1 MEPSKTEMNVLL
13 DELLSVFYHKFIY
26 YVPSEIIIEGVID
39 QLKGEIDDDFFDEFY
54 FIDNYEGSSKFYNTD
69 ALELNLLLADKR
81 SFLQQNT
88 FKLVEKSKE
97 ITEFEFLIIIE
108 KYYEFLLL
116 FNYITEWL
124 SVNLK
129 KYNGE
134 DIHLSIIGAY
144 GIQMQYFRSHLE
156 DVCNYFGGFID
167 LEKEYDFSM
176 KPFVM
181 RYLSELFSRYEK
193 IASNAEEQAEKLE
206 NCNQETTQKQV
217 DNTKVIKNKQRPE
230 LDEKKIEAIILSQ
243 VFNVN
248 QKVLQQ

>member
-1 MEPSKTEMNVLL
+1 MESDNTKMNVLL

-39 QLKGEIDDDFFDEFY
+39 QLNGEIEDDFFDEFY
-54 FIDNYEGSSKFYNTD
+54 FIDNYEGSSKFCNMD
-69 ALELNLLLADKR
+69 ALEMNLLLADKR

-97 ITEFEFLIIIE
+97 ITEFQFLIIIE

-144 GIQMQYFRSHLE
+144 GIQMQYFRTHLE
-156 DVCNYFGGFID
+156 DVCNYFGGLID
-167 LEKEYDFSM
+167 LDKEYDFSM

-181 RYLSELFSRYEK
+181 RYLSELISRYEK
-193 IASNAEEQAEKLE
+193 IARNTEEKAEKLE
-206 NCNQETTQKQV
+206 NCNQEITQKQV
-217 DNTKVIKNKQRPE
+217 DGTKVKNKKHRPE
-230 LDEKKIEAIILSQ
+230 LDDNKIEAMILTQ

-248 QKVLQQ
+248 QKVL

>member
-1 MEPSKTEMNVLL
+1 MESDNTKMNVLL

-39 QLKGEIDDDFFDEFY
+39 QLNGEIEDDFFDEFY
-54 FIDNYEGSSKFYNTD
+54 FIDNYEGSSKFCNMD
-69 ALELNLLLADKR
+69 ALEMNLLLADKR

-97 ITEFEFLIIIE
+97 ITEFQFLIIIE

-144 GIQMQYFRSHLE
+144 GIQMQYFRTHLE
-156 DVCNYFGGFID
+156 DVCNYFGGLID
-167 LEKEYDFSM
+167 LDKEYDFSM

-181 RYLSELFSRYEK
+181 RYLSELISRYEK
-193 IASNAEEQAEKLE
+193 IARNTEEKAEKLE
-206 NCNQETTQKQV
+206 NCNQEITQKQV
-217 DNTKVIKNKQRPE
+217 DVTKVKNKKHRPE
-230 LDEKKIEAIILSQ
+230 LDDNKIEAMILTQ

-248 QKVLQQ
+248 QKVL

>member
-1 MEPSKTEMNVLL
+1 MKSNKTEIKVFL

-26 YVPSEIIIEGVID
+26 YVPNEIIIEKVLE
-39 QLKGEIDDDFFDEFY
+39 QLKDDIDDDFFDEFY
-54 FIDNYEGSSKFYNTD
+54 FIDNYLGSSKFYNSD
-69 ALELNLLLADKR
+69 ALELNILLADKR
-81 SFLQQNT
+81 SFLEQNT
-88 FKLVEKSKE
+88 FRLVEKSKE
-97 ITEFEFLIIIE
+97 ITEFEFLVIIK

-116 FNYITEWL
+116 FIYITEWL

-134 DIHLSIIGAY
+134 DIHLSIIGAF

-156 DVCNYFGGFID
+156 DVCNYFGRFIE

-181 RYLSELFSRYEK
+181 KYLSELISRYDE
-193 IASNAEEQAEKLE
+193 ITSNNEEQSEKLE

-217 DNTKVIKNKQRPE
+217 DKTKVKKKKQRPE
-230 LDEKKIEAIILSQ
+230 LDEKKIEAMILSQ

-248 QKVLQQ
+248 QKVLQH